1 MPTVP
6 TYNSRQTSDQ
16 GLPAP
21 QVSVQTSPDNFGA
34 GLAET
39 GNRIAGILAD
49 EQHKANVAQSQ
60 NALLQFQSFAEDQ
73 FNNTD
78 NGLYTKQGK
87 NAVGQSELVL
97 SNIRG
102 KAEELSQQVPES
114 MRPQFMQQ
122 INQAGMQYKRQANTY
137 EIGQVKEYEE
147 GQFKALQQAT
157 VTTAQGQYNDPQAF
171 TATVKQGFT
180 AIDQFADAHGWSDEE
195 RASAK
200 NKLKEQSADGALSAA
215 STQNYMDF
223 ISRNGE
229 PGDYAGA
236 VRVSGSTGDAR
247 GLRNNNPGNIEA
259 GKNTWDGQ
267 TGSDGRFA
275 KFVTPEHGIRAL
287 GKNLM
292 SYGSQGYDT
301 VNEIVNRWAPASDG
315 NNTAAYVKALCSE
328 LGVKADDQLN
338 LTDINV
344 LKSLATGIVKH
355 ENGSVPYSPDQLDT
369 GIRAAL
375 GLTALDTPKRYTGN
389 AAFDA
394 ASPEAQA
401 AYLRQAKSMQGQ
413 AQTQLKAQLTDQLS
427 DAKAAYMKGVE
438 FSNPPSQ
445 QQLIAAWGYREGT
458 QRFNDLQN
466 DRVAGQ
472 YIGSFRTMPT
482 ASIQQ
487 YVAGLKTELGNG
499 EGFASRSGAYD
510 HVAAAAK
517 QVISM
522 RESNPYQAAMDIGAY
537 KPITGSS
544 PADITAEVKNRA
556 AASGQLQQIGI
567 NAPILS
573 REEAANV
580 SNQVR
585 GTTDVNQSISLLQ
598 SFGRNLQPDALRKVA
613 SAIAPDSAATA
624 YSALI
629 LGTPDNQYDNR
640 SPVIPYSQFV
650 PYKPTMNKYDVAK
663 TILQGD
669 QLINPTKA
677 QKEAGISPV
686 RLPSD
691 DKLKQTFDDAVGSSF
706 SHNPQ
711 ARQMAWSIYKSA
723 YAGLAYT
730 NGDNDGVNTKNVDSD
745 IAEKAVQMATGGVL
759 KGFNGGDVVMPFGMD
774 KSTFKD
780 KYTAAAGEALKAAGL
795 NPAGQNNF
803 IPVNVGDSQYRLVTG
818 SGRWATDP
826 RTGAP
831 VTVRVQ

>member
-1 MPTVP
+1 M
-6 TYNSRQTSDQ
+6 
-16 GLPAP
+16 
-21 QVSVQTSPDNFGA
+21 
-34 GLAET
+34 
-39 GNRIAGILAD
+39 
-49 EQHKANVAQSQ
+49 
-60 NALLQFQSFAEDQ
+60 LQFQSFAEDQ

-200 NKLKEQSADGALSAA
+200 NKLKEQSAYGALSAA

-344 LKSLATGIVKH
+344 LKSLATVSSNMKTVACHTAPISLIP
-355 ENGSVPYSPDQLDT
+355 GSVP
-369 GIRAAL
+369 
-375 GLTALDTPKRYTGN
+375 
-389 AAFDA
+389 
-394 ASPEAQA
+394 
-401 AYLRQAKSMQGQ
+401 
-413 AQTQLKAQLTDQLS
+413 
-427 DAKAAYMKGVE
+427 
-438 FSNPPSQ
+438 
-445 QQLIAAWGYREGT
+445 
-458 QRFNDLQN
+458 
-466 DRVAGQ
+466 
-472 YIGSFRTMPT
+472 
-482 ASIQQ
+482 
-487 YVAGLKTELGNG
+487 
-499 EGFASRSGAYD
+499 
-510 HVAAAAK
+510 
-517 QVISM
+517 
-522 RESNPYQAAMDIGAY
+522 
-537 KPITGSS
+537 
-544 PADITAEVKNRA
+544 
-556 AASGQLQQIGI
+556 
-567 NAPILS
+567 
-573 REEAANV
+573 
-580 SNQVR
+580 
-585 GTTDVNQSISLLQ
+585 LL
-598 SFGRNLQPDALRKVA
+598 V
-613 SAIAPDSAATA
+613 
-624 YSALI
+624 
-629 LGTPDNQYDNR
+629 
-640 SPVIPYSQFV
+640 
-650 PYKPTMNKYDVAK
+650 
-663 TILQGD
+663 
-669 QLINPTKA
+669 
-677 QKEAGISPV
+677 
-686 RLPSD
+686 
-691 DKLKQTFDDAVGSSF
+691 
-706 SHNPQ
+706 
-711 ARQMAWSIYKSA
+711 
-723 YAGLAYT
+723 
-730 NGDNDGVNTKNVDSD
+730 
-745 IAEKAVQMATGGVL
+745 
-759 KGFNGGDVVMPFGMD
+759 
-774 KSTFKD
+774 
-780 KYTAAAGEALKAAGL
+780 
-795 NPAGQNNF
+795 
-803 IPVNVGDSQYRLVTG
+803 
-818 SGRWATDP
+818 
-826 RTGAP
+826 
-831 VTVRVQ
+831 